1 MNQPTLITGGAG
13 FIGSNLA
20 DAIIANVPSLRV
32 IDNLSSGSLENLKQ
46 LSRLQNFTFVR
57 GDLLNAGDALRA
69 INGCEILYHLAAN
82 PEVRVS
88 AINPKIHFVGGC

>member
-1 MNQPTLITGGAG
+1 LNQPTLITGGAG

-57 GDLLNAGDALRA
+57 GDLQRWFDVKYKALR
-69 INGCEILYHLAAN
+69 
-82 PEVRVS
+82 R
-88 AINPKIHFVGGC
+88 